1 MVVDYLLGWQLPA
14 IVCLIVGALLMTY
27 EMFTPGM
34 GVPGALGALFLLAA
48 VVLRA
53 DSLQTALITLLLIL
67 VPLIIAAIIVFR
79 SMSRGAL
86 SRTPMVLKERIEA
99 ESTSLGDV
107 EMQELVGREGVSL
120 SALRPSG
127 RADFDGLRLDVSSS
141 GEFIPKGARVRIE
154 RVEGLRVLV
163 RAL

>member
-1 MVVDYLLGWQLPA
+1 MISYLVGWQLPA
-14 IVCLIVGALLMTY
+14 IVCLVLGLLFMAY

-34 GVPGALGALFLLAA
+34 GVPGALGALLLLAA

-67 VPLIIAAIIVFR
+67 IPLIIAAVIVFR

-86 SRTPMVLKERIEA
+86 SRTPIVLSERIEA
-99 ESTSLGDV
+99 RSTPLSDE
-107 EMQELVGREGVSL
+107 EMQNLVGREGVTL

-127 RADFDGLRLDVSSS
+127 RADFDGLRMDVSSTS
-141 GEFIPKGARVRIE
+141 EFIPKGTKVRIE

>member
-1 MVVDYLLGWQLPA
+1 MVMEYLLGWQLPA
-14 IVCLIVGALLMTY
+14 IVCLIVGILLMTY

-34 GVPGALGALFLLAA
+34 GVPGALGALSLLAA

-67 VPLIIAAIIVFR
+67 VPLIIAAVIVFR

-86 SRTPMVLKERIEA
+86 SRSPIVLKERIEA
-99 ESTSLGDV
+99 ESTSLGDAQ
-107 EMQELVGREGVSL
+107 MQALVGREGVSL

>member
-1 MVVDYLLGWQLPA
+1 MVVEYLLGWQLPA
-14 IVCLIVGALLMTY
+14 IVCLVVGILLMTY

-86 SRTPMVLKERIEA
+86 SRTPIVLKERIEA
-99 ESTSLGDV
+99 ESTSLGDAQ
-107 EMQELVGREGVSL
+107 MQALVGREGVSL

-127 RADFDGLRLDVSSS
+127 MAEFDGLRLDVSSS
-141 GEFIPKGARVRIE
+141 GEFIPKGARVRVE
-154 RVEGLRVLV
+154 RVDGLRVLV